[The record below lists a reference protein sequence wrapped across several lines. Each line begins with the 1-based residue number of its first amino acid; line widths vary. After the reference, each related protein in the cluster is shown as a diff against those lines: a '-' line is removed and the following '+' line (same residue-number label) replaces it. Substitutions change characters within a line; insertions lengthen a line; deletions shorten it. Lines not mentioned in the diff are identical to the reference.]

1 MPSMRSTYGMRRFS
15 LDSGDDLLLS
25 STPQSI
31 DLHPAPAPVTPS
43 LLPSYPSVMPSRRRA
58 MTSNALMGASGLDMD
73 DSLLG
78 DFNPEEAFES
88 SQGPLSRS
96 PSLPEPLFL
105 PSHRASSLSLEPDV
119 FGASHTLG
127 STADYPHSFRTYH
140 YMPMNHLGY
149 DHSMDLQGDL
159 FDDRF
164 STPSFHPPRSFSDV
178 DMTTLPDSFDLPKP
192 PRMGPSGLDSARPRL
207 LKHNSV
213 SSIRSSHD
221 DVFALPPAPSPA
233 HGAQVVKGSF
243 HAAVA
248 DSPSSTSPVAPPAVP
263 AATPAAPVASVVA
276 APVPPAAPLLPVSR
290 SSEGHHK
297 ERGGKKSAAGK
308 MGGCRGGA

>member
-1 MPSMRSTYGMRRFS
+1 
-15 LDSGDDLLLS
+15 
-25 STPQSI
+25 
-31 DLHPAPAPVTPS
+31 
-43 LLPSYPSVMPSRRRA
+43 

-263 AATPAAPVASVVA
+263 AAMPAAPVASVVA

-297 ERGGKKSAAGK
+297 ERGGKKRAAGK
-308 MGGCRGGA
+308 MGGCCGGA